1 MEELI
6 LKAFKDMKK
15 AIVEDVLSELL
26 QKINIEP
33 IEEDVIDNKG
43 LAQFLNIGL
52 SSAKNLKNQ
61 YKDFPARKL
70 GKKDIYLKSEIVE
83 WIKKHGN
90 YIKLTEFRGLNKKSS
105 ST

>member
-6 LKAFKDMKK
+6 IKAFEDMKK
-15 AIVEDVLSELL
+15 AVVEEVLSELL
-26 QKINIEP
+26 QKMNVEP

-43 LAQFLNIGL
+43 LAEFMKIGL

-70 GKKDIYLKSEIVE
+70 GKKDAYLKSEVVD
-83 WIKKHGN
+83 WIKRHGN
-90 YIKLTEFRGLNKKSS
+90 YIKLTEFRGLN
-105 ST
+105 